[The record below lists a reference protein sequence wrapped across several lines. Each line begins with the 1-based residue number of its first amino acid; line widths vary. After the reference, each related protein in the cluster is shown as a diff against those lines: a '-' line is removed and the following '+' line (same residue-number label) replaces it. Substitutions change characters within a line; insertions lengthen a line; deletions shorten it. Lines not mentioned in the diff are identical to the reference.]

1 MNRAATSRRVIIM
14 RGFMRRSCTLRLTGR
29 WLGLNSLS
37 VGLSCGL
44 SFGLPLIAH
53 AAEQACPDQ
62 LAAQRNAAAATEAPT
77 PKDAPIQIEGDA
89 VDASTKANGVLHL
102 KGDVVVRQGNREIKA
117 QDVQYEAKDN
127 SLKAEGGVEYEDPIA
142 HVTGGGGNYSET
154 GGANFRDAQF
164 ELRQRAAH
172 GAAETMQ
179 MTPEGVINLDNV
191 TFTTCPRDDSAWQL
205 RADSL
210 SLDTRTRIGTG
221 KGTRVD
227 FKGVP
232 IMYLPWMSFPLGTE
246 RKSGFLFPTIGHSTR
261 GGMQFSVPWYWNIA
275 PNADLTLEPLYYS
288 RRGVDF
294 AGDTR
299 FLSEHSKSSLEFSYL
314 PNDNVTH
321 GDRNRFKLENVTQL
335 PYDVRFLVDAETVS
349 DSSYFEDFAQG
360 PEGTSV
366 AFVQRLGGF
375 RYRDEHWNMSAEF
388 QQFQTI
394 DRDLA
399 DVDRPYARLP
409 RIAVGADFGWGPE
422 ERLRYGFDS
431 EIVNFNRSIRDP
443 SVANVIGW
451 RLDATPAVSLDFGSP
466 SMFVRPGI
474 AYRFTSYSLDN
485 AAPGQRTSPSRSLPI
500 ASLDAGMVFERD
512 SGSRGQRRLTLEP
525 RLLYLNVPYRAQD
538 DLPLFDTGVPDLNLV
553 ELFRTNRYVGADR
566 VSDADQVSL
575 GVTSRLFD
583 AKNGAQF
590 LAVTLGQTYY
600 FTQPRVRLPDEP
612 VRDSNTS
619 DFVGQVALTAYKN
632 WNADFGIQWN
642 PAESRS
648 ERAQANI
655 QFKPAGQQVIN
666 VGYRFQRD
674 RLDQYEVSSA
684 WPIGQKWNAF
694 ARYVYS
700 MKDDKA
706 LERFAGVE
714 YQSCCWRMRLVG
726 RKFVSSRTGG
736 QDTGVYLQLELTGL
750 ASVGSAADA
759 FLAGAI
765 RGYERPDS
773 RPDIKR

>member
-1 MNRAATSRRVIIM
+1 
-14 RGFMRRSCTLRLTGR
+14 L
-29 WLGLNSLS
+29 
-37 VGLSCGL
+37 
-44 SFGLPLIAH
+44 GLPLAVH
-53 AAEQACPDQ
+53 AADQACPDA
-62 LAAQRNAAAATEAPT
+62 LAAERIAASPVEQPT
-77 PKDAPIQIEGDA
+77 PSDAPIEIESDN
-89 VDASTKANGVLHL
+89 VDALTKQEGTLHL
-102 KGDVVVRQGNREIKA
+102 KGDVVVRQGNRTIKGE
-117 QDVQYEAKDN
+117 DVQYEAKDN
-127 SLKAEGGVEYEDPIA
+127 SLKVEGDVQFEDPVARI
-142 HVTGGGGNYSET
+142 TGGGGNYSAT

-179 MTPEGVINLDNV
+179 MTPEGVINLNKV

-205 RADSL
+205 KADSL

-221 KGTRVD
+221 KGTKVD

-232 IMYLPWMSFPLGTE
+232 ILYLPWMSFPLGTE
-246 RKSGFLFPTIGHSTR
+246 RKSGFLFPTLGHSTR
-261 GGMQFSVPWYWNIA
+261 GGIQFALPWYWNIA
-275 PNADLTLEPLYYS
+275 PNADLTLEPMLYT
-288 RRGVDF
+288 RRGLDF
-294 AGDTR
+294 VGETR

-314 PNDNVTH
+314 PNDSVTH
-321 GDRNRFKLENVTQL
+321 TDRNRFKLTNVTRL
-335 PYDVRFLVDAETVS
+335 PYDVRFVADAETVS
-349 DSSYFEDFAQG
+349 DSRYFEDFAQG

-366 AFVQRLGGF
+366 AFLQRLGGF
-375 RYRDEHWNMSAEF
+375 RYRDEHWRASAEF

-399 DVDRPYARLP
+399 EVDRPYARLP
-409 RIAVGADFGWGPE
+409 RLVVGADYGWGPE

-431 EIVNFNRSIRDP
+431 EIVNFHRNIDDRNIP
-443 SVANVIGW
+443 NVTGW
-451 RLDATPAVSLDFGSP
+451 RVDATPAVSLDFGSP
-466 SMFVRPGI
+466 SMFVRPGV
-474 AYRFTSYSLDN
+474 AFRYTSYSLDDT
-485 AAPGQRTSPSRSLPI
+485 APGQSTNPSRSLPI
-500 ASLDAGMVFERD
+500 ASLDAGMVFEKD

-538 DLPLFDTGVPDLNLV
+538 DLPLFDTGLPDLNLV

-566 VSDADQVSL
+566 MSDADQVSM

-590 LAVTLGQTYY
+590 LAVTVGQTYY
-600 FTQPRVRLPDEP
+600 FKQPRVRLPDEP
-612 VRDSNTS
+612 LRDSNTS
-619 DFVGQVALTAYKN
+619 DFVGQIALTGYKN

-642 PAESRS
+642 PVEDRS

-655 QFKPAGQQVIN
+655 QFRPGGQQVIN
-666 VGYRFQRD
+666 LGYSFQRD

-684 WPIGQKWNAF
+684 WPIGQKWSAF

-700 MKDDKA
+700 LKDQKA
-706 LERFAGVE
+706 LERFAGFE
-714 YQSCCWRMRLVG
+714 YHSCCWRVRMVG

-765 RGYERPDS
+765 RGYDRPDV
-773 RPDIKR
+773 KR

>member
-1 MNRAATSRRVIIM
+1 M
-14 RGFMRRSCTLRLTGR
+14 RGFMRRSGTFRFKR
-29 WLGLNSLS
+29 SWLGLT
-37 VGLSCGL
+37 C
-44 SFGLPLIAH
+44 LPLVLPFVAH

-62 LAAQRNAAAATEAPT
+62 LAAERKALT
-77 PKDAPIQIEGDA
+77 PALKSTASDDSPIAIEGDTGTFTA
-89 VDASTKANGVLHL
+89 DGVQHL
-102 KGDVVVRQGNREIKA
+102 KGNVVMRQGDRQIKA
-117 QDVQYEAKDN
+117 EDVQYQQKDN
-127 SLKAEGGVEYEDPIA
+127 SLKVEGNVEYEDPIA
-142 HVTGGGGNYSET
+142 RITGGGGSYSATT
-154 GGANFRDAQF
+154 GGADFHDAQF
-164 ELRQRAAH
+164 ELIQRAAH
-172 GAAETMQ
+172 GAAQTME
-179 MTPEGVINLDNV
+179 MTPEGVINLNNV
-191 TFTTCPRDDSAWQL
+191 TFTTCPRDDTSWQL

-232 IMYLPWMSFPLGTE
+232 ILYLPWMSFPLGDE
-246 RKSGFLFPTIGHSTR
+246 RKSGFLFPMLGNSTR
-261 GGMQFSVPWYWNIA
+261 GGVQFALPWYWNIA
-275 PNADLTLEPLYYS
+275 PNADLTIEPTLYT
-288 RRGVDF
+288 RRGLDLI
-294 AGDTR
+294 GETR
-299 FLSEHSKSSLEFSYL
+299 FLSESTKTSLEFSFL

-321 GDRNRFKLENVTQL
+321 TDRNRFKLENVTQL
-335 PYDVRFLVDAETVS
+335 PLDVRFLIDAETVS

-360 PEGTSV
+360 PEGTSI
-366 AFVQRLGGF
+366 AFLQRLGGF

-394 DRDLA
+394 DHDLA
-399 DVDRPYARLP
+399 EVDRPYAELP
-409 RIAVGADFGWGPE
+409 RIAVDADFGWGPE

-431 EIVNFNRSIRDP
+431 EIVNFDRATG
-443 SVANVIGW
+443 VTGW
-451 RLDATPAVSLDFGSP
+451 RADATPAVSMDFGSP
-466 SMFVRPGI
+466 SMFVRPGF

-485 AAPGQRTSPSRSLPI
+485 TAPGQATSPSRGLPI
-500 ASLDAGMVFERD
+500 ASLDAGMIFERD

-538 DLPLFDTGVPDLNLV
+538 NLPLFDTGVPDLNLV

-590 LAVTLGQTYY
+590 LALTLGQTYY
-600 FTQPRVRLPDEP
+600 FKQPRVRLPDEP
-612 VRDSNTS
+612 LRDSATS
-619 DFVGQVALTAYKN
+619 DFVGQLAVTAYKN

-642 PAESRS
+642 PDQSRS
-648 ERAQANI
+648 EQAQADI

-666 VGYRFQRD
+666 LGYRYQRD
-674 RLDQYEVSSA
+674 RLDQYEVSGA

-706 LERFAGVE
+706 LERFGGVE
-714 YQSCCWRMRLVG
+714 YRSCCWRMRLVG
-726 RKFVSSRTGG
+726 RKFVSSRTGE

-765 RGYERPDS
+765 RGYDRPDT
-773 RPDIKR
+773 KR

>member
-1 MNRAATSRRVIIM
+1 M
-14 RGFMRRSCTLRLTGR
+14 RGFMRRSGTFWFLST
-29 WLGLNSLS
+29 WLG
-37 VGLSCGL
+37 
-44 SFGLPLIAH
+44 FTGLPLVVH
-53 AAEQACPDQ
+53 AAEQEQSCPDTQ
-62 LAAQRNAAAATEAPT
+62 AAERNAAAAAAAKAKGVGKDET
-77 PKDAPIQIEGDA
+77 PKDAPITIEGDQGIF
-89 VDASTKANGVLHL
+89 SSGGVQHL
-102 KGDVVVRQGNREIKA
+102 KGSVVMHQGDREIKA
-117 QDVQYEAKDN
+117 EEVEFDQKDN
-127 SLKAEGGVEYEDPIA
+127 SLKVEGNVEFQDPIA
-142 HVTGGGGNYSET
+142 KVTGGGGNYSAT
-154 GGANFRDAQF
+154 AGANFRDAQF
-164 ELRQRAAH
+164 ELLQRAAR
-172 GAAETMQ
+172 GAAATMQ
-179 MTPEGVINLDNV
+179 MTPEGVINLNNV
-191 TFTTCPRDDSAWQL
+191 TFTTCPRDDSSWQL

-227 FKGVP
+227 FQGVP
-232 IMYLPWMSFPLGTE
+232 ILYLPWMSFPLGTE

-261 GGMQFSVPWYWNIA
+261 GGAQFALPWYWNIA
-275 PNADLTLEPLYYS
+275 PNADLTFEPMLYS
-288 RRGVDF
+288 RRGLDLT
-294 AGDTR
+294 GETR
-299 FLSEHSKSSLEFSYL
+299 FLSESTKTSLEFSYL
-314 PNDNVTH
+314 PNDDVTH
-321 GDRNRFKLENVTQL
+321 SDRNRFKLENVTQL

-349 DSSYFEDFAQG
+349 DSRYFEDFATG
-360 PEGTSV
+360 PEGTSI
-366 AFVQRLGGF
+366 AFLQRLGGF

-399 DVDRPYARLP
+399 EVDRPYARLP
-409 RIAVGADFGWGPE
+409 RIAVDADYGWGPE

-431 EIVNFNRSIRDP
+431 EVVNFHRTLNDP
-443 SVANVIGW
+443 TLPNVNGW
-451 RLDATPAVSLDFGSP
+451 RVDATPAVSLDFGSP

-474 AYRFTSYSLDN
+474 AYRYTSYSLDDT
-485 AAPGQRTSPSRSLPI
+485 APGQDKSPSRGLPI

-525 RLLYLNVPYRAQD
+525 RLLYLNVPYRKQD

-566 VSDADQVSL
+566 VSDADQMSL

-583 AKNGAQF
+583 TKSGAQF

-600 FTQPRVRLPDEP
+600 FKPPRVRLPDEP
-612 VRDSNTS
+612 IRDSNTS
-619 DFVGQVALTAYKN
+619 DFVGEVALTAYRN

-642 PAESRS
+642 PDDSRA

-655 QFKPAGQQVIN
+655 QFKPGDQQVVN

-674 RLDQYEVSSA
+674 RLDQYELSTA

-706 LERFAGVE
+706 LERFAGFE
-714 YQSCCWRMRLVG
+714 YHSCCWRMRLVG
-726 RKFVSSRTGG
+726 RKFVSSRTGE
-736 QDTGVYLQLELTGL
+736 QDTGIYLQLELTGL

-765 RGYERPDS
+765 RGYERPDT
-773 RPDIKR
+773 KR

>member
-1 MNRAATSRRVIIM
+1 M
-14 RGFMRRSCTLRLTGR
+14 RGFMRRSCTLRFLGT
-29 WLGLNSLS
+29 WLGFT
-37 VGLSCGL
+37 C
-44 SFGLPLIAH
+44 LPLIAH

-62 LAAQRNAAAATEAPT
+62 LAAQRNALAAAET
-77 PKDAPIQIEGDA
+77 PRPSDDTPIQIEGDD
-89 VDASTKANGVLHL
+89 VDASTKADGVLHL
-102 KGDVVVRQGNREIKA
+102 KGNVVVRQGNREIKA
-117 QDVQYEAKDN
+117 QDVQYEQKDN
-127 SLKAEGGVEYEDPIA
+127 SLKVEGKVEFEDPIA
-142 HVTGGGGNYSET
+142 RITGGGGNYSAT
-154 GGANFRDAQF
+154 GGANFRDAEF

-179 MTPEGVINLDNV
+179 MTPEGVINLNNV
-191 TFTTCPRDDSAWQL
+191 TFTTCPRDDSSWQL

-210 SLDTRTRIGTG
+210 TLDTRTRIGTG

-227 FKGVP
+227 FQGVP
-232 IMYLPWMSFPLGTE
+232 ILYLPWMSFPLGSE
-246 RKSGFLFPTIGHSTR
+246 RKSGFLFPTLGNSTR
-261 GGMQFSVPWYWNIA
+261 GGVQVSLPWYWNIA
-275 PNADLTLEPLYYS
+275 PNADLTLEPMFYS
-288 RRGVDF
+288 RRGLDLI
-294 AGDTR
+294 GETR
-299 FLSEHSKSSLEFSYL
+299 FLSESSKTSLEFSYL
-314 PNDNVTH
+314 PDDDVTH
-321 GDRNRFKLENVTQL
+321 TDRNRFKLDNVTKL
-335 PYDVRFLVDAETVS
+335 PYDVRFVVDAETVS
-349 DSSYFEDFAQG
+349 DSRYFEDFAQG

-366 AFVQRLGGF
+366 AFLQRLGGF

-399 DVDRPYARLP
+399 EVDRPYARLP
-409 RIAVGADFGWGPE
+409 RIAVGADYGWGPE

-431 EIVNFNRSIRDP
+431 EIVNFHRELNDP
-443 SVANVIGW
+443 TLANVNGW
-451 RLDATPAVSLDFGSP
+451 RMDATPAVSLDFGSP
-466 SMFVRPGI
+466 SMFVRPGL
-474 AYRFTSYSLDN
+474 AYRFTSYSLDDT
-485 AAPGQRTSPSRSLPI
+485 APGQRSSPSRNLPI
-500 ASLDAGMVFERD
+500 SSLDAGMVFERD

-525 RLLYLNVPYRAQD
+525 RLLYLNVPYRSQD

-575 GVTSRLFD
+575 GITSRLFD

-600 FTQPRVRLPDEP
+600 FKQPRVRLPDEP
-612 VRDSNTS
+612 LRDSDTS

-642 PAESRS
+642 PEENRS

-655 QFKPAGQQVIN
+655 QFKPAGQQVVN

-700 MKDDKA
+700 MRDDKA

-726 RKFVSSRTGG
+726 RKFVSSRTGE
-736 QDTGVYLQLELTGL
+736 QDMGVYLQLELTGL

-773 RPDIKR
+773 RPDTKR

>member
-1 MNRAATSRRVIIM
+1 M
-14 RGFMRRSCTLRLTGR
+14 RGFMRRSCTLRFQST
-29 WLGLNSLS
+29 WLGLI
-37 VGLSCGL
+37 GLSL
-44 SFGLPLIAH
+44 GLPLIAH
-53 AAEQACPDQ
+53 AEEPQACPDL
-62 LAAQRNAAAATEAPT
+62 LAAQRNASAAAEAPT
-77 PKDAPIQIEGDA
+77 PSDDAPIQIEGDD
-89 VDASTKANGVLHL
+89 VDASTRADGAMHL
-102 KGDVVVRQGNREIKA
+102 KGDVVVRQGNRQIKA

-127 SLKAEGGVEYEDPIA
+127 SLKVEGNVEFEDPIVRA
-142 HVTGGGGNYSET
+142 TGGGGNYSAT

-179 MTPEGVINLDNV
+179 MTPEGIINLDHV
-191 TFTTCPRDDSAWQL
+191 TFTTCPRNDSAWQL

-210 SLDTRTRIGTG
+210 SLDTRTRVGTG

-227 FKGVP
+227 FQGVP
-232 IMYLPWMSFPLGTE
+232 ILYLPWMSFPLGSE
-246 RKSGFLFPTIGHSTR
+246 RKTGFLFPTIGHSTR
-261 GGMQFSVPWYWNIA
+261 GGVQFALPWYWNIA
-275 PNADLTLEPLYYS
+275 PNADLTLEPMFYA
-288 RRGVDF
+288 RRGLDF
-294 AGDTR
+294 IGDTR
-299 FLSEHSKSSLEFSYL
+299 LLSQRSRTSLEFSYL

-321 GDRNRFKLENVTQL
+321 SDRNRFKLENVTQL
-335 PYDVRFLVDAETVS
+335 PYDIRFVADAETVS
-349 DSSYFEDFAQG
+349 DSRYFEDFAQG

-366 AFVQRLGGF
+366 AFLQRLGGF
-375 RYRDEHWNMSAEF
+375 RYRDEHWNMSAQF

-394 DRDLA
+394 ERDLA
-399 DVDRPYARLP
+399 EVDRPYARLP
-409 RIAVGADFGWGPE
+409 RIAVDADYGWGPE
-422 ERLRYGFDS
+422 QRLRYGFNS
-431 EIVNFNRSIRDP
+431 EIVNFNRDTGVS
-443 SVANVIGW
+443 GW
-451 RLDATPAVSLDFGSP
+451 RMDATPGVSLDFSSP

-474 AYRFTSYSLDN
+474 AYRFTSYALDGT
-485 AAPGQRTSPSRSLPI
+485 APGQRTSPSRSLPI

-583 AKNGAQF
+583 ARNGTQF
-590 LAVTLGQTYY
+590 LAMTLGQTYY
-600 FTQPRVRLPDEP
+600 FKQPRVRLPDEP
-612 VRDSNTS
+612 LRNSDTS
-619 DFVGQVALTAYKN
+619 DFVGQVALTAYNN

-642 PAESRS
+642 PQESRS
-648 ERAQANI
+648 ERAQANV
-655 QFKPAGQQVIN
+655 QFKPAGQQLIN
-666 VGYRFQRD
+666 LGYRFQRD

-684 WPIGQKWNAF
+684 WPVGQRWNAF

-700 MKDDKA
+700 VRDNKS

-714 YQSCCWRMRLVG
+714 YQSCCWRTRLVG
-726 RKFVSSRTGG
+726 RKFVSSRTGA

-765 RGYERPDS
+765 RGYERPDA